1 MGKIR
6 LNKEYITKLVIYFTS
21 AILSIV
27 LLILSYTV
35 LKTQYKEDIFK
46 FDTNKWILFSLYLAI
61 VLGNSYQIFF
71 DASKNLFKLKINEKT
86 LIVIA
91 ITAAFII
98 GEYFE
103 AAMVVILFNFGELIE
118 DIGEYKTNQHLTI
131 LKNSSPKKANLIT
144 DDKIISVLA
153 SELKVGDLIQIKP
166 GDAVPVDS
174 TVIKG
179 VSNIDTSCIN
189 GESKYF
195 NVSKDAYLRS
205 GIINIDGELICKVKK
220 TLKNSTSHQYLNLI
234 KNASK
239 QKSNSEKFI
248 TKFSKIY
255 TPIVVAVALLII
267 IIPIIIN
274 IDAWQLWL
282 NAGLSVLLASC
293 PCAFVIST
301 PVAYFATI
309 STLAKSY
316 ILVKEEKYIDTLAKS
331 DTVVFDKTGT
341 LTTGELMINEVK
353 SFDKK
358 YDEQDII
365 DLIGSIELHSN
376 HVLAKII
383 TSKIKNQKKIDSITT
398 LSGRGLIARMGNKKV
413 IVGNRRLINEN
424 MIVISKEKIQ
434 NCTCIYLA
442 IKNKLIGVITFK
454 DQIRKDAKETIK
466 KLRNIGINN
475 FYILSGD
482 NQQSVNNVAQELG
495 IQNAY
500 GDLLPE
506 DKIDKFK
513 EIKKNSKNAIFV
525 GDGVNDGPVL
535 KLANV
540 GVAIDQG
547 YDIIKATA
555 DIVILSNNLVYMNN
569 NINLLYELLYSARRT
584 FRLVRANTWTIII
597 IKLLSIFVI
606 LTLSI
611 LSAYKVIAEQTT
623 IILIIGI
630 LADVGLT
637 LFTTT
642 LSFSLFKTKSHD
654 NQRESSRY

>member
-6 LNKEYITKLVIYFTS
+6 LNKEHITKLVIYFTS
-21 AILSIV
+21 TILSIV

-35 LKTQYKEDIFK
+35 LKTQYKEGIFK

-103 AAMVVILFNFGELIE
+103 AAMIVVLFNFGELIE
-118 DIGEYKTNQHLTI
+118 DIGEYKTNQHLVI

-144 DDKIISVLA
+144 DDKIVSVLA

-195 NVSKDAYLRS
+195 NVSKDTYLRS
-205 GIINIDGELICKVKK
+205 GVINIDGELICKVKK

-255 TPIVVAVALLII
+255 TPIVVAAALLII

-341 LTTGELMINEVK
+341 LTTGELMINEIK

-358 YDEQDII
+358 YNEQDII

-398 LSGRGLIARMGNKKV
+398 LSGKGLIARMGNKKV
-413 IVGNRRLINEN
+413 IVGNKRLIDET

-442 IKNKLIGVITFK
+442 IKSKLIGVITFK

-475 FYILSGD
+475 FHILSGD
-482 NQQSVNNVAQELG
+482 NQQSVNYVAQELG

-506 DKIDKFK
+506 DKIAKFK
-513 EIKKNSKNAIFV
+513 EIKKNSKNAVFV
-525 GDGVNDGPVL
+525 GDGVNDSAVL
-535 KLANV
+535 KLADV

-547 YDIIKATA
+547 YDIVKATA
-555 DIVILSNNLVYMNN
+555 DIVILSNNLVYINN

-584 FRLVRANTWTIII
+584 FNLVRANTWTIII
-597 IKLLSIFVI
+597 VKLLSIFVI

-611 LSAYKVIAEQTT
+611 LSAYKVIEEQTT

-637 LFTTT
+637 LLTTT

-654 NQRESSRY
+654 NQRKSSRY

>member
-1 MGKIR
+1 MVKIK
-6 LNKEYITKLVIYFTS
+6 LNKEHIVKLVIYITS
-21 AILSIV
+21 AVLSII
-27 LLILSYTV
+27 LLALSYTV
-35 LKTQYKEDIFK
+35 LKTQYKEKIFK
-46 FDTNKWILFSLYLAI
+46 FDTNKWILFALYLVI

-71 DASKNLFKLKINEKT
+71 DAFKNLFKLKINEKT

-118 DIGEYKTNQHLTI
+118 DIAEYKTNQHLII
-131 LKNSSPKKANLIT
+131 LKNSSPKRANLFSNN
-144 DDKIISVLA
+144 KIVSVLA

-166 GDAVPVDS
+166 GDAIPVDS

-179 VSNIDTSCIN
+179 VSNIDTSYIN

-195 NVSKDAYLRS
+195 DVGKNAYLRS
-205 GIINIDGELICKVKK
+205 GAINIDGELICEVKK
-220 TLKNSTSHQYLNLI
+220 TTENSTSHQYLNLI

-239 QKSNSEKFI
+239 QKSNSENFI
-248 TKFSKIY
+248 TKFAKIY
-255 TPIVVAVALLII
+255 TPIVVAAAVLII
-267 IIPIIIN
+267 VIPIIIN
-274 IDAWQLWL
+274 KDSWQLWL

-309 STLAKSY
+309 STLTKSN
-316 ILVKEEKYIDTLAKS
+316 ILIKEEKYIDVLAKS

-341 LTTGELMINEVK
+341 LTTGELRIDEVK
-353 SFDKK
+353 SFDEK
-358 YDEQDII
+358 YNEQDII

-383 TSKIKNQKKIDSITT
+383 TSKIRNQKKIDSITT
-398 LSGRGLIARMGNKKV
+398 LPGKGLIGKIGNKKI
-413 IVGNRRLINEN
+413 IVGNKRLIDENKIFINNE
-424 MIVISKEKIQ
+424 SIQ
-434 NCTCIYLA
+434 NWTCIYLA
-442 IKNKLIGVITFK
+442 IEVKLIGVITFK
-454 DQIRKDAKETIK
+454 DQIRTDAKETIA
-466 KLRNIGINN
+466 KLKNIGINN

-482 NQQSVNNVAQELG
+482 NQQSVNYVAQELE

-506 DKIDKFK
+506 DKITKFK
-513 EIKKNSKNAIFV
+513 QIKKNSRNAIFV

-535 KLANV
+535 KLADV
-540 GVAIDQG
+540 GIAIDQG
-547 YDIIKATA
+547 YDIVKATA
-555 DIVILSNNLVYMNN
+555 DVVILANNLVYMTN
-569 NINLLYELLYSARRT
+569 NINLLYELLHSAKRT
-584 FRLVRANTWTIII
+584 FHLVRANTWTIIS

-606 LTLSI
+606 LTLSV
-611 LSAYKVIAEQTT
+611 LNAYKIIAEQTT
-623 IILIIGI
+623 IILILGI

-637 LFTTT
+637 LFTTS
-642 LSFSLFKTKSHD
+642 LSFSLFKTKSR
-654 NQRESSRY
+654 NIQSKLSR